1 MKSSTIQTTL
11 FILEEFHKRADNT
24 LDAYDKF
31 LLEELN
37 VGTKQ
42 LGRWLEDIANYE
54 NSNII
59 EIKVGRKKAYK
70 LLKPI
75 DLFIETFENS
85 DDIGWFFNMAHDA
98 DPEIFKELEKYTNEN
113 KDIYK
118 FKNTPFEDVSTLEAK
133 ETFKMLK
140 RAVQAREYIK
150 VKFNYED
157 EEYDNLKAL
166 KLIFMDNNW
175 YIAYVNK
182 DDLLKFGR
190 ISFIEKASYATKTTS
205 FQPSSVKKQ
214 MIFLDMHLQNSM
226 TLYGEKIK
234 TAIIKA
240 TPNISKYFQKDM
252 KIFLSTQK
260 YKETLD
266 DGSVI
271 FSIDYTQELEILP
284 FIQKWLPDLVILE
297 PQELKEAYKT
307 KLQETL
313 ENHN

>member
-24 LDAYDKF
+24 LDSYDKF
-31 LLEELN
+31 LLDELSIS
-37 VGTKQ
+37 TKQ

-59 EIKVGRKKAYK
+59 EIKVGRKKAFK

-75 DLFIETFENS
+75 DLFVETFENS

-98 DPEIFKELEKYTNEN
+98 DPEIFKELEKYTNEHKN
-113 KDIYK
+113 IYK

-150 VKFNYED
+150 IKFNYED
-157 EEYDNLKAL
+157 EEHDDLKAL

-175 YIAYVNK
+175 YIAYVDE

-190 ISFIEKASYATKTTS
+190 ISFIEKASYATKATQFKS
-205 FQPSSVKKQ
+205 NSVAKQ
-214 MIFLDMHLQNSM
+214 INFLDKHLQNSM
-226 TLYGEKIK
+226 TLYGEKRK

-240 TPNISKYFQKDM
+240 TPNIAKYFQKDM

-260 YKETLD
+260 YKKTLD

-271 FSIDYTQELEILP
+271 FHIDYTQELEILP
-284 FIQKWLPDLVILE
+284 FVQKWLPDLVILE
-297 PQELKEAYKT
+297 PQELKDTYKT

-313 ENHN
+313 KNHN